1 MSNIIH
7 IFNTTEKRYLPL
19 KKIKAVADKI
29 LEDYKIID
37 SEISIIFLNDF
48 EIQKI
53 NAQFL
58 NHDFTTDVISF
69 NYNEEQ
75 LEGEIY
81 ISVDTAELQA
91 KEYKVSLTNEVLR
104 LSIHGILHLLGY
116 EDHTVENKEKM
127 HNLEE
132 KYLTIILRK

>member
-29 LEDYKIID
+29 LEDYKILD

>member
-7 IFNTTEKRYLPL
+7 IFNSTEKRYLPL

-29 LEDYKIID
+29 LEDYKILD
-37 SEISIIFLNDF
+37 SKISIIFLNDF